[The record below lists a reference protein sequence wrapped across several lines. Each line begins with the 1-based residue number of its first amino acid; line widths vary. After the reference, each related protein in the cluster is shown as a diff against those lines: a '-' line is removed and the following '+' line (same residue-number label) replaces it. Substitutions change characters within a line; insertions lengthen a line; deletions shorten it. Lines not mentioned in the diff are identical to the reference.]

1 MATCSKSQLA
11 REREELSVALAFV
24 DLRKTIDELVTSIPE
39 CEEALPEA
47 GPDELPF
54 AQVV

>member
-1 MATCSKSQLA
+1 MATCSKSCIT
-11 REREELSVALAFV
+11 REREDLSVALAIV
-24 DLRKTIDELVTSIPE
+24 DLRREIEKLVAWIPK
-39 CEEALPEA
+39 CKEALPEA